1 MKKQLLVSA
10 FLFSLTLTAQQNAP
24 AAKEPAPTP
33 AAERMTGLAKR
44 AALEQKSLVK
54 NVQFRS
60 VGPTIMSGRV
70 VDIEVDPNDETKF
83 FVAYASGGLW
93 YTDNNGTTFTPL
105 FDHETAIT
113 IGDVCVDWSGAAPA
127 IWVGSGEANSSRSS
141 YSGTGLFYSNNM
153 GKTWEHR
160 GLEESHHIGKIIA
173 HGNTLVV
180 GTIGHLYSPS
190 KERGVYK
197 STDGG
202 KTWKQTLAVNTNTG
216 VIELIED
223 PANPSVL
230 FAAAWHRE
238 RRAWNFTEAGE
249 GSGIYKST
257 DGGSTWQLLSGPKSG
272 FPQGNGIGR
281 IGLCAYSSSVMYAVV
296 DNQTNKKTEPADA
309 DKEPVLK
316 PEDFKGMP
324 KEKFL
329 ELKQKQVERYLGEF
343 AIPVNYNY
351 ATISAMIR
359 NNEIKPEAL
368 ADYVEDANRN
378 LFSTP
383 ITGAELYR
391 TNDGG
396 QTWNKTNEKDLE
408 NFYFT
413 YGYYFGKIWVS
424 PFNPDEVYMAGVA
437 LKYSNDGGKTFK
449 SIDGDN
455 QHGDHHALF
464 VSKKR
469 RGYLIN
475 GNDGGIN
482 ISWDNGKSWIK
493 CNAPAVGQFYSVC
506 TDMATPYNVYGG
518 LQDNGVWSGPSTY
531 TASTSW
537 HSEGQYPYKFV
548 LGGDGMQVQ
557 VDPRD
562 NNTVYTGFQF
572 GNYYRVDKTTGD
584 AEPIRPHHVLG
595 EKPLRFNWQSPV
607 WLSRHNSDILYFG
620 SNKLHRS
627 FDKGNTWKTI
637 SADLTRGA
645 KAGDVPYGTLTT
657 VHESPMRFGVL
668 YTGSDDGLIHVTQ
681 DGGANWKRISD
692 GLPQLMR
699 VNRVQA
705 SAHSEGRVYAAL
717 SGFHWD
723 HFAPYL
729 YVSENYGTSW
739 TRIGTDLPYEPIN
752 VVREDPVNPDLLFVG
767 TDNGVYI
774 SFDRG
779 KSFMRMT
786 GSLPAVAVHDM
797 VIQPREHDLVIATH
811 GRSIW
816 IANIAALENMTPAIL
831 QSTFAVQEPEVTTR
845 KAFNMFGNF
854 VKDPYASGTYITSTP
869 GVCSIRLLSAN
880 GLLLAEMKDTAEVG
894 LNFMEM
900 QLHID
905 KDRLAA
911 YTESLGDKKEQLN
924 ISDPEYLVP
933 LDGTYEL
940 EFVMP
945 GQAAVRKKVIIGRK

>member
-1 MKKQLLVSA
+1 MKNQLLLASFV
-10 FLFSLTLTAQQNAP
+10 FSISLAAQQNP
-24 AAKEPAPTP
+24 PSAKEPAPTP
-33 AAERMTGLAKR
+33 AAERLSGLAKR
-44 AALEQKSLVK
+44 SALEKKSLVG
-54 NVQFRS
+54 NITFRS
-60 VGPTIMSGRV
+60 AGPTIMSGRV
-70 VDIEVDPNDETKF
+70 VDLEVDPNDETRF

-93 YTDNNGTTFTPL
+93 YTDNNGTTYTPL
-105 FDHETAIT
+105 FDHELAMT
-113 IGDVCVDWSGAAPA
+113 IGDVCVDWSQSSPA
-127 IWVGSGEANSSRSS
+127 IWVGTGEANSSRSS

-160 GLEESHHIGKIIA
+160 GLEETQHIGKIMA
-173 HGNTLVV
+173 NGNTLVV
-180 GTIGHLYSPS
+180 GAIGHLYSPS

-202 KTWKQTLAVNTNTG
+202 KTWKQTLFVNDNTG
-216 VIELIED
+216 VIEMIED

-238 RRAWNFTEAGE
+238 RRAWNFVEAGE
-249 GSGIYKST
+249 GTGIYKST

-281 IGLCAYSSSVMYAVV
+281 IGLCAFNSSILYAVV
-296 DNQTNKKTEPADA
+296 DNQTNKKGETGDTK
-309 DKEPVLK
+309 KEEKLK
-316 PEDFKGMP
+316 PEDFKGMS
-324 KEKFL
+324 KDKFL
-329 ELKQKQVERYLGEF
+329 ALKQKQVEAYLREYD
-343 AIPVNYNY
+343 IPDNYNY
-351 ATISAMIR
+351 DVISTMILK
-359 NNEIKPEAL
+359 NELKPEAL

-391 TNDGG
+391 SNDGG
-396 QTWNKTNEKDLE
+396 QTWAKTNEKDLE

-424 PFNPDEVYMAGVA
+424 PFNADEVYMAGVA

-449 SIDGDN
+449 SIDGNN

-469 RGYLIN
+469 KGYLIN
-475 GNDGGIN
+475 GNDGGVN

-493 CNAPAVGQFYSVC
+493 SNAPAVGQFYSVAV
-506 TDMATPYNVYGG
+506 DMDKPYNVYGG
-518 LQDNGVWSGPSTY
+518 LQDNGVWCGPSTY
-531 TASTSW
+531 SASTEW
-537 HSEGQYPYKFV
+537 HSSGLYPYKFI

-557 VDPRD
+557 VDTRD
-562 NNTVYTGFQF
+562 NNTVYTGYQF
-572 GNYYRVDKTTGD
+572 GNYFRLDKTTG
-584 AEPIRPHHVLG
+584 ENVYIKPHHELG

-607 WLSRHNSDILYFG
+607 WLSTHNNDILYFG

-627 FDKGNTWKTI
+627 FDKGNTWKNA
-637 SADLTRGA
+637 SGDLTRGA
-645 KAGDVPYGTLTT
+645 KTGDVPYGTLTT
-657 VHESPMRFGVL
+657 IHESPIRFGLL
-668 YTGSDDGLIHVTQ
+668 YTGSDDGLIHLSR
-681 DGGANWKRISD
+681 DGGNNWIRVSD

-705 SAHSEGRVYAAL
+705 SAHAEGRVYAAL

-729 YVSENYGTSW
+729 YVSENFGVNW
-739 TRIGTDLPYEPIN
+739 TRIGTDLPHEPIN

-779 KSFMRMT
+779 KSFTRMS
-786 GSLPAVAVHDM
+786 GGLPAVAVHDLA
-797 VIQPREHDLVIATH
+797 IQPREHDLVVATH

-816 IANIAALENMTPAIL
+816 IANIAVLEKMTPELL
-831 QSTFAVQEPEVTTR
+831 QSKFAVLEPEVSTR
-845 KAFNMFGNF
+845 KVFTRSRMII
-854 VKDPYASGTYITSTP
+854 DPNASGTYITATA
-869 GVCSIRLLSAN
+869 GICTVRLLTDK
-880 GLLLAEMKDTAEVG
+880 GELLAEMQDTAEAG
-894 LNFMEM
+894 INLIEM
-900 QLHID
+900 PLHVS
-905 KDRLAA
+905 KDRLAN
-911 YTESLGDKKEQLN
+911 YEQSLGEKKDKLDS
-924 ISDPEYLVP
+924 SDPDYIIP

-945 GQAAVRKKVIIGRK
+945 GQAAVRKKVVIGKR